1 MKPRSSTGPAHSG
14 GVADAAGRAGAPVL
28 PAGLDGPDITV
39 ADRRWNRA
47 VPNPARLVAR
57 AVDAALQATG
67 CHGPVTVVLA
77 DDRTVAGM
85 NWRHRGRN
93 KPTNVLTFEYAP
105 AHAGGGIW
113 GGDIII
119 AFETVAREARAAGR
133 TMAAHLAHLVIHGVL
148 HLAGYDHHHPGEARE
163 MEMLEARTL
172 SGLGIANPWKSGRM
186 ATTRGGR
193 S

>member
-1 MKPRSSTGPAHSG
+1 M
-14 GVADAAGRAGAPVL
+14 PVL
-28 PAGLDGPDITV
+28 PAGMDEPDVTV

-47 VPNPARLVAR
+47 VPCPIRLVTR

-77 DDRTVAGM
+77 DDRTVRHM
-85 NWRHRGRN
+85 NWQHRGRN

-105 AHAGGGIW
+105 MQMGGGVW
-113 GGDIII
+113 GGDIIV
-119 AFETVAREARAAGR
+119 AFETVQREARAAGR
-133 TMAAHLAHLVIHGVL
+133 DMAAHLTHLVIHGVL

-172 SGLGIANPWKSGRM
+172 SGLRVANPWKAGRM
-186 ATTRGGR
+186 ASARENR

>member
-14 GVADAAGRAGAPVL
+14 GVADAAGRADMPVL

-47 VPNPARLVAR
+47 VRHPARLVAR
-57 AVDAALQATG
+57 AVDAALRATG
-67 CHGPVTVVLA
+67 RHGPVTVVLA
-77 DDRTVAGM
+77 DDRTVAQM

-105 AHAGGGIW
+105 AHAGGGLW

-119 AFETVAREARAAGR
+119 AFETVVHEARAAGR
-133 TMAAHLAHLVIHGVL
+133 TVAAHLAHLVIHGVL

-163 MEMLEARTL
+163 MEMLEASTL
-172 SGLGIANPWKSGRM
+172 STLGIANPWKQGRM
-186 ATTRGGR
+186 ATARGMR

>member
-1 MKPRSSTGPAHSG
+1 MKPRSSTGPAHHG
-14 GVADAAGRAGAPVL
+14 GVADAAGRAMTPVL
-28 PAGLDGPDITV
+28 PAGMDEPDVTV

-47 VPNPARLVAR
+47 VPCPVRLVTR
-57 AVDAALQATG
+57 AVDAALRATG

-77 DDRTVAGM
+77 DDRTVRQM
-85 NWRHRGRN
+85 NWQHRGRN

-105 AHAGGGIW
+105 MQMGGGVW

-119 AFETVAREARAAGR
+119 AFETVQREARAAGR
-133 TMAAHLAHLVIHGVL
+133 DMAAHLTHLVIHGVL

-172 SGLGIANPWKSGRM
+172 SGLSVANPWKAGRM
-186 ATTRGGR
+186 ACARENR

>member
-1 MKPRSSTGPAHSG
+1 MKPRSSTGPAQHG
-14 GVADAAGRAGAPVL
+14 GVADAAGRATMPAL
-28 PAGLDGPDITV
+28 PAGMDEPDVTV

-47 VPNPARLVAR
+47 VRHPVRLVTR
-57 AVDAALQATG
+57 AVDVALAATG

-77 DDRTVAGM
+77 DDRLVRQM

-93 KPTNVLTFEYAP
+93 KATNVLTFEYAP
-105 AHAGGGIW
+105 MQARGGVW

-119 AFETVAREARAAGR
+119 AFETVRREARAAR
-133 TMAAHLAHLVIHGVL
+133 RDMAAHLAHLVIHGVL

-163 MEMLEARTL
+163 MEMCEARLL
-172 SGLGIANPWKSGRM
+172 SGLGVANPWKQGRM
-186 ATTRGGR
+186 AGTRERR